1 MTKKR
6 TVALFIILLL
16 IFAILP
22 GIISLADALKK
33 VKAYQFVVDGE
44 IWFTIAETDRNAL
57 ENMLSEYQKSYLK
70 NVDQNALIKKIS
82 FVQTVE
88 LVAVEVKPEELDS
101 LTTARERIY
110 AVEEEA
116 LEIQI
121 KSGDNFWNLA
131 RAHQMSVADLQI
143 LNPDVNPDKIYP
155 GEILLIR
162 PLNPVLDVMIQF
174 ENTIIEPVPFKVQTQ
189 KDNTLYTSQKYII
202 REGVEGE
209 KEVLYDITL
218 LNGYQNSLTVKNENV
233 IKEPVNALVRVG
245 TKTTVSRGGK
255 VNFGVVQGKRIS
267 SYYGWRIHP
276 ITGRRKFHDGLD
288 IAANTGNPVYVYT
301 DGKVVQAGW
310 NGGYGLS
317 ILVDHGNG
325 LQTRY
330 AHLSKIY
337 VKVGQKVKT
346 GERIGAVGSTGNST
360 GPHLHFEVIK
370 NGQTKN
376 PLNYI

>member
-22 GIISLADALKK
+22 SIISLANALKK

-301 DGKVVQAGW
+301 DGKVIQAGW

-317 ILVDHGNG
+317 ILVDHGNR

>member
-6 TVALFIILLL
+6 VIALLITLLL
-16 IFAILP
+16 VFAIIP
-22 GIISLADALKK
+22 GLISLADALKK

-44 IWFTIAETDRNAL
+44 VWFTIADTDRDAL

-70 NVDQNALIKKIS
+70 NVDQNARIKKIS
-82 FVQTVE
+82 FVQAVE
-88 LVAVEVKPEELDS
+88 LVNVEVKPEELDS
-101 LTTARERIY
+101 LDTARERIY
-110 AVEEEA
+110 AIEEEA
-116 LEIQI
+116 LEIEI

-131 RAHQMSVADLQI
+131 RAHKMSVADLQI

-155 GEILLIR
+155 GDILLLR

-174 ENTIIEPVPFKVQTQ
+174 ENMIIEPVPFKVETR

-218 LNGYQNSLTVKNENV
+218 LNGFQNSLVVMNENV

-245 TKTTVSRGGK
+245 TKTTVSRGGR
-255 VNFGVVQGKRIS
+255 VNYGVVQGKRIS
-267 SYYGWRIHP
+267 SHYGWRIHP

-288 IAANTGNPVYVYT
+288 IAANTGTPVYVYT
-301 DGKVVQAGW
+301 DGKIIQAGW

-325 LQTRY
+325 LRTRY

-337 VKVGQKVKT
+337 VKVGQRVKT